1 MNKGEITWEE
11 FEVLRQSKTPLYKFK
26 IVTGSM
32 DPLIPVG
39 SNVVVD
45 TTTEIKLSDIIVFWQ
60 DNKLICHI
68 LWRKNK
74 IISQNGQEILV
85 TRPLFGRRTDLS
97 ITANHVL
104 GKVINYH
111 LPLWRLW
118 LIRWRDYRYLK

>member
-1 MNKGEITWEE
+1 MNKGEISWEE
-11 FEVLRQSKTPLYKFK
+11 FEVLRQSQTPLYKFK

-39 SNVVVD
+39 STVIVD
-45 TTTEIKLSDIIVFWQ
+45 TTAEIKPSDIIVFWQ

-68 LWRKNK
+68 FWRKNK

-85 TRPLFGRRTDLS
+85 TRPLFGRRMDLS
-97 ITANHVL
+97 ITAPHVL
-104 GKVINYH
+104 GKVINHH
-111 LPLWRLW
+111 LPFWRLW